1 MKKSIIIVVAALVGL
16 SANAQGVL
24 DRFTDP
30 EKGRTVFIEKGNHA
44 WGISGGYRSFKASG
58 DEDVNAGYSFLT
70 LLNIGDGRLQ
80 TWGVTPS
87 FSVFVADD
95 VSLGL
100 SLDYDG
106 YLLDT
111 DLNLDFRDIFS
122 SVNPAMN
129 VKISNRHYLSHSVG
143 ASFVARRYL
152 SFFGSKTFGV
162 FGEGRLLANYTYTT
176 SSPRETKVANRERLS
191 QGLGIG
197 VKIAG
202 GLAVKLRDGSAITLS
217 VPIVGV
223 GWNVSTQAK
232 NTLII
237 KDQAAY
243 EADPNDPAATEVI
256 ESSARLSRFNASRD
270 LDFLGIK
277 FGYVRYIEPKRK
289 KI

>member
-16 SANAQGVL
+16 SANAQGLL

-30 EKGRTVFIEKGNHA
+30 EKGRTVFIEQGNHA
-44 WGISGGYRSFKASG
+44 LGISGGYRSFRASG
-58 DEDVNAGYSFLT
+58 DEDANAGYAFLT

-95 VSLGL
+95 VSIGL
-100 SLDYDG
+100 SLDYNG

-111 DLNLDFRDIFS
+111 DLNLDFRDIVS
-122 SVNPAMN
+122 SVNPSMN

-143 ASFVARRYL
+143 ASFVVRRYL

-162 FGEGRLLANYTYTT
+162 FGEGRLFANYTYTT
-176 SSPRETKVANRERLS
+176 SSPRETKVANRERMS
-191 QGLGIG
+191 RGFGVG
-197 VKIAG
+197 VKLAT
-202 GLAVKLRDGSAITLS
+202 GLAVKLRDGSALTLS

-223 GWNVSTQAK
+223 GWNESTQIK

-237 KDQAAY
+237 RDQAAY
-243 EADPNDPAATEVI
+243 EANPNDPAATEVS
-256 ESSARLSRFNASRD
+256 ESSAHLSSFNASRD

>member
-16 SANAQGVL
+16 SANAQGLL

-30 EKGRTVFIEKGNHA
+30 EKGRTVFIEQGNHA
-44 WGISGGYRSFKASG
+44 LGISGGYRSFRASG
-58 DEDVNAGYSFLT
+58 DEDANAGYAFLT

-95 VSLGL
+95 VSIGL
-100 SLDYDG
+100 SLDYNG

-111 DLNLDFRDIFS
+111 DLNLDFRDIVS
-122 SVNPAMN
+122 SVNPSMN

-143 ASFVARRYL
+143 ASFVVRRYL

-162 FGEGRLLANYTYTT
+162 FGEGRLFANYTYST
-176 SSPRETKVANRERLS
+176 SSPRETKVANRERMS
-191 QGLGIG
+191 RGFGVG
-197 VKIAG
+197 VKLAT
-202 GLAVKLRDGSAITLS
+202 GLAVKLRDGSALTLS

-223 GWNVSTQAK
+223 GWNESTQIK

-237 KDQAAY
+237 RDQAAY
-243 EADPNDPAATEVI
+243 EANPNDPAATEVS
-256 ESSARLSRFNASRD
+256 ESSAHLSSFNASRD

>member
-1 MKKSIIIVVAALVGL
+1 MKRSIIIVVAALVGL
-16 SANAQGVL
+16 SANAQGLL

-30 EKGRTVFIEKGNHA
+30 EKGRTVFIEQGNHA
-44 WGISGGYRSFKASG
+44 LGISGGYRSFRASG
-58 DEDVNAGYSFLT
+58 DEDANAGYAFLT

-95 VSLGL
+95 VSIGL
-100 SLDYDG
+100 SLDYNG

-111 DLNLDFRDIFS
+111 DLNLDFRDIVS
-122 SVNPAMN
+122 SVNPSMN

-143 ASFVARRYL
+143 ASFVVRRYL

-162 FGEGRLLANYTYTT
+162 FGEGRLFANYTYST
-176 SSPRETKVANRERLS
+176 SSPRETKVANRERMS
-191 QGLGIG
+191 RGFGVG
-197 VKIAG
+197 VKLAT
-202 GLAVKLRDGSAITLS
+202 GLAVKLRDGSALTLS

-223 GWNVSTQAK
+223 GWNESTQIK

-237 KDQAAY
+237 RDQAAY
-243 EADPNDPAATEVI
+243 EANPNDPAATEVS
-256 ESSARLSRFNASRD
+256 ESSAHLSSFNASRD